1 MPRKKNPISRRSPS
15 RAPKRAPRN
24 ARRQRSKTPSNLG
37 GIAIAARAAGELAA
51 ASGASEAI
59 AKASQTLS
67 RKAITGAE
75 KTVRVLKTAPGYFS
89 QAHADASE
97 KINKFWSKKLG
108 DTTIGEAG
116 AATQMYSDSL
126 NSLQGAYDA
135 KNKYVSGDYRG
146 AAVGA
151 VTTLAGIPGMPILP
165 AAILHAGLRHT
176 GDETD
181 RDAANFWLSS
191 VNPQYGVA
199 NSLRSM
205 PSALET
211 HRQLQKTLYQ
221 LPSTARKIYGTT
233 SPASTHLV
241 E

>member
-1 MPRKKNPISRRSPS
+1 MVRKV
-15 RAPKRAPRN
+15 
-24 ARRQRSKTPSNLG
+24 RRQRSKSPSSLG
-37 GIAIAARAAGELAA
+37 GVAIAARAAGELAA

-59 AKASQTLS
+59 ATAGRTLS
-67 RKAITGAE
+67 RKAIEGAE
-75 KTVRVLKTAPGYFS
+75 KTIRVLKKTPQYLNL
-89 QAHADASE
+89 AHADASDR
-97 KINKFWSKKLG
+97 INKFWSKRLG

-126 NSLQGAYDA
+126 NSVQGAYDA
-135 KNKYVSGDYRG
+135 RNKYVLGDYRG

-151 VTTLAGIPGMPILP
+151 ASTLAGIPGMPFIP
-165 AAILHAGLRHT
+165 ATILHTGLRQT

-181 RDAANFWLSS
+181 IDAANFWLSN

-211 HRQLQKTLYQ
+211 HRQLQKTFYK
-221 LPSTARKIYGTT
+221 LPSKAMLVNNWKRTW
-233 SPASTHLV
+233 PASAPRTTHLV